1 MALPIT
7 GPISLRDVN
16 VELGRSP
23 SAQIDMNDS
32 QLRLLFERPSA
43 GTTISMSDGFGKSLT
58 FNTVG
63 LWNFSG
69 IQGSQVFTDTAG
81 NYTGTT
87 SGPNTFIRTDG
98 FSPFGAN
105 TPHLQSGAQPVF
117 FNSGLSAL
125 SNYTG
130 DYTIEFWYYQNSGT
144 GAGGSSFSR
153 MLSHGP
159 VDASIRRTTVGGAT
173 PLRYETYDLSPGG
186 GYNGG
191 TSTIA
196 FITGAWT
203 HVAKTR
209 SGSTVRFFVDGTQ
222 RISYTFSGAVS
233 LNSFALGNSGDEFYA
248 GWFDDLRISR
258 IARYTSNFVRPSSSF
273 TFN

>member
-16 VELGRSP
+16 IELGRSP
-23 SAQIDMNDS
+23 AAQVDMNDS
-32 QLRLLFERPSA
+32 QLRFLFDRPTT
-43 GTTISMSDGFGKSLT
+43 GTTISMSDGLGKSLT
-58 FNTVG
+58 FNTFG
-63 LWNFSG
+63 LWNFNG
-69 IQGSQVFTDTAG
+69 TQGSQVFTDTAE

-87 SGPNTFIRTDG
+87 VGSDAFIRTAG
-98 FSPFGAN
+98 FSPFGFGD
-105 TPHLQSGAQPVF
+105 PHLQSSAQSVF
-117 FNSGLSAL
+117 FNSSLSAL

-130 DYTIEFWYYQNSGT
+130 NYTIEFWYYQNSGT
-144 GAGGSSFSR
+144 GQGGSSFSR
-153 MLSHGP
+153 MLTHGP
-159 VDASIRRTTVGGAT
+159 VDASIRRTNVGGAT
-173 PLRYETYDLSPGG
+173 PLRYETYDLSSGG
-186 GYNGG
+186 GYTGG
-191 TSTIA
+191 TSTVA

-233 LNSFALGNSGDEFYA
+233 LNSFTLGNSGDEFYS
-248 GWFDDLRISR
+248 GWFDDLRISQ
-258 IARYTSNFVRPSSSF
+258 IARYTANFTRPSSPF